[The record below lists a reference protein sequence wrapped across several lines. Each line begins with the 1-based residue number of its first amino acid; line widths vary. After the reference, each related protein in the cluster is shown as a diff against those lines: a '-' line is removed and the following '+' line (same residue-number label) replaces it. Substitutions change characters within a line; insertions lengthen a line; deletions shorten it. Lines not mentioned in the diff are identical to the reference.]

1 MRPEFDR
8 TSASDRHNLHRARGL
23 ACWMNDTPTFGSRG
37 INRSRYPPHHQKGS
51 EGLLDNG

>member
-8 TSASDRHNLHRARGL
+8 TSASDRHNLHRARGR
-23 ACWMNDTPTFGSRG
+23 AWWMNDTPTVRFSRD
-37 INRSRYPPHHQKGS
+37 NRSRYPPHRQKGS